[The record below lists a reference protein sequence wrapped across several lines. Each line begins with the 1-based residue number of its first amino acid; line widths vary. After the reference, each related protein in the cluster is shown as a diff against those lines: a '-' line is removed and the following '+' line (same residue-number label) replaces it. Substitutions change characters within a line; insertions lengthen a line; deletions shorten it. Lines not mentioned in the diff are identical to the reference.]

1 MTQPD
6 APVNGIHAGIAAVIN
21 EIDVAVYRFAA
32 GGPQAD
38 GVVSR
43 DAPIGSGGQR
53 CRATSPWA
61 NSPLISRWA
70 VSFAARSSDSARLR
84 SRADLI
90 WSTDRF

>member
-43 DAPIGSGGQR
+43 DAPIGSGGKR

-61 NSPLISRWA
+61 NSPLISNGA
-70 VSFAARSSDSARLR
+70 SPQPDEACGSHVTLLGAPVGQD
-84 SRADLI
+84 DP
-90 WSTDRF
+90 

>member
-43 DAPIGSGGQR
+43 DAPSG
-53 CRATSPWA
+53 RAASGAGRRRPGR
-61 NSPLISRWA
+61 IHR
-70 VSFAARSSDSARLR
+70 
-84 SRADLI
+84 
-90 WSTDRF
+90 

>member
-38 GVVSR
+38 GVVTKR
-43 DAPIGSGGQR
+43 
-53 CRATSPWA
+53 
-61 NSPLISRWA
+61 
-70 VSFAARSSDSARLR
+70 
-84 SRADLI
+84 
-90 WSTDRF
+90 